1 MAKSEGKDDR
11 VKRGISKFGA
21 GLPLFQ
27 LDNVFVIFTWKILKQ
42 ERGNLGRFDL
52 FLLEKYQREGESSR
66 GTQTLKEG
74 GQLLQML
81 PVMMLTIKR

>member
-52 FLLEKYQREGESSR
+52 FLLEN
-66 GTQTLKEG
+66 
-74 GQLLQML
+74 
-81 PVMMLTIKR
+81 IKGKANQVVGHKH